1 MKSIDKI
8 KARDPTYARRTSPD
22 AVSAMVRVMVTIES
36 AALRTQLL
44 QAARWDAEYGSS
56 LSNHL
61 PMALTAL
68 ARLGASDERLAA
80 FAERY
85 AQKLHA
91 APPAEAWP
99 AGEAWRAL
107 LGQPRAW
114 PAYRALWRE
123 WIDTEG
129 AADVLS
135 QALPTLMQG
144 AGAAAFHGPLRAA
157 YALAANHAE
166 ELADALAYWSCRWF
180 ACGAADGEGSN
191 ADTAAVLN
199 TLDWAG
205 ELRDDPLIAQRMAQ
219 AAAHPRF
226 APALAR
232 WRVDAHITLPRLAM
246 LAAERYAARAEFT
259 VLHLVTSAHA
269 MSVLLPWLHA
279 EDRLTAL
286 RHYAGA
292 AAAAWATLPRDNKGA
307 PLQVSVLPWTEIAA
321 RAIASDDDHVI
332 KLVDSCRELEHSQ
345 GGAVWSRA
353 ASRAVAEIA

>member
-1 MKSIDKI
+1 MVGTMSTID
-8 KARDPTYARRTSPD
+8 SP
-22 AVSAMVRVMVTIES
+22 
-36 AALRTQLL
+36 ALRTQLL
-44 QAARWDAEYGSS
+44 HAAHWDAEYGAS

-68 ARLGASDERLAA
+68 ARLGASDERLAE
-80 FAERY
+80 FAARY
-85 AQKLHA
+85 AKKLHA
-91 APPAEAWP
+91 APPAEPWP
-99 AGEAWRAL
+99 AGQAWRAL

-123 WIDTEG
+123 WILNEG
-129 AADVLS
+129 AADVLA

-191 ADTAAVLN
+191 ADTAAVLGA
-199 TLDWAG
+199 LDLSA
-205 ELRDDPLIAQRMAQ
+205 ELQPQPLIAQQMAQ

-226 APALAR
+226 APALQR

-269 MSVLLPWLHA
+269 VRVLLPWLPA
-279 EDRLTAL
+279 EERLPAL

-292 AAAAWATLPRDNKGA
+292 AAAAWATLPREHKGA
-307 PLQVSVLPWTEIAA
+307 PLQVNVLPWTEIAA
-321 RAIASDDDHVI
+321 RAIASDDDHII
-332 KLVDSCRELEHSQ
+332 KLVDSCRELESSQ

-353 ASRAVAEIA
+353 ASRVVAEIA

>member
-1 MKSIDKI
+1 M
-8 KARDPTYARRTSPD
+8 TLTSP
-22 AVSAMVRVMVTIES
+22 
-36 AALRTQLL
+36 ALRQQLND
-44 QAARWDAEYGSS
+44 AARWDAEYGDKLSS
-56 LSNHL
+56 HL

-68 ARLGASDERLAA
+68 TRLGASDERLAA

-85 AQKLHA
+85 AQRLHA
-91 APPAEAWP
+91 APAIEPWP
-99 AGEAWRAL
+99 SGLAWRAL

-114 PAYRALWRE
+114 PAYRRLWRD
-123 WIDTEG
+123 WIEHEG
-129 AADVLS
+129 ARDLLA
-135 QALPTLMQG
+135 QALPTLLQG
-144 AGAAAFHGPLRAA
+144 VAAAAFHGPLRVA
-157 YALAANHAE
+157 YALAANHSD

-180 ACGAADGEGSN
+180 ACGAADGAGSN

-199 TLDWAG
+199 ALDFAA
-205 ELRDDPLIAQRMAQ
+205 ELGDEPLIAQRMAQ

-269 MSVLLPWLHA
+269 MSVLLPWLAA
-279 EDRLTAL
+279 EDRLTGL

-292 AAAAWATLPRDNKGA
+292 AAAAWATLPPGHGA
-307 PLQVSVLPWTEIAA
+307 AAMVQVSVLPWPELAA
-321 RAIASDDDHVI
+321 RAIASEDDHAI
-332 KLVDSCRELEHSQ
+332 KFVDACRELETTL

-353 ASRAVAEIA
+353 ASRAVARA

>member
-1 MKSIDKI
+1 MTSSID
-8 KARDPTYARRTSPD
+8 SP
-22 AVSAMVRVMVTIES
+22 
-36 AALRTQLL
+36 ALRTQLL
-44 QAARWDAEYGSS
+44 HAARWDAEYGGG

-68 ARLGASDERLAA
+68 ARLGASDERRAEFAA
-80 FAERY
+80 RY
-85 AQKLHA
+85 AKKLHA
-91 APPAEAWP
+91 APPAETWP

-114 PAYRALWRE
+114 PAYRALWRG
-123 WIDTEG
+123 WIDDEG
-129 AADVLS
+129 APAVLA

-144 AGAAAFHGPLRAA
+144 AGAAAFHGLLRAA

-180 ACGAADGEGSN
+180 ACGAADGQGSN

-199 TLDWAG
+199 SLDLAA
-205 ELRDDPLIAQRMAQ
+205 ELKDQPLIAQQMAQ

-259 VLHLVTSAHA
+259 VLHLVTGAHA
-269 MSVLLPWLHA
+269 VRALLPWLHA
-279 EDRLTAL
+279 ADRLPAL

-292 AAAAWATLPRDNKGA
+292 AAAAWATLPREHNGA
-307 PLQVSVLPWTEIAA
+307 PLQVTVLPWTEITA
-321 RAIASDDDHVI
+321 RATLSDDDHVI
-332 KLVDSCRELEHSQ
+332 KLVDACRELEASQ

>member
-1 MKSIDKI
+1 MTSID
-8 KARDPTYARRTSPD
+8 SP
-22 AVSAMVRVMVTIES
+22 
-36 AALRTQLL
+36 ALRTQLL
-44 QAARWDAEYGSS
+44 HAARWDAEYGGS

-68 ARLGASDERLAA
+68 ARLGASDERRSEFAA
-80 FAERY
+80 RY
-85 AQKLHA
+85 AKKLHA
-91 APPAEAWP
+91 APPAEPWP

-114 PAYRALWRE
+114 PAYRALWRG
-123 WIDTEG
+123 WIDDES
-129 AADVLS
+129 APVVLA

-144 AGAAAFHGPLRAA
+144 AGASAFHGLLRVA

-180 ACGAADGEGSN
+180 ACGAADGQGSN
-191 ADTAAVLN
+191 ADTTAVLN
-199 TLDWAG
+199 ALDLAA
-205 ELRDDPLIAQRMAQ
+205 ELKPEPLIAQQMAQ

-269 MSVLLPWLHA
+269 VRVLLPWLQA
-279 EDRLTAL
+279 EDRLPAL

-292 AAAAWATLPRDNKGA
+292 AAAAWATLPRDHKGA
-307 PLQVSVLPWTEIAA
+307 PHQASVLPWAEIAA

-332 KLVDSCRELEHSQ
+332 KIVDGCRELESSQ
-345 GGAVWSRA
+345 GGAVWNRA
-353 ASRAVAEIA
+353 ASRAVAEVA

>member
-1 MKSIDKI
+1 MSTID
-8 KARDPTYARRTSPD
+8 SP
-22 AVSAMVRVMVTIES
+22 
-36 AALRTQLL
+36 ALRTQLL
-44 QAARWDAEYGSS
+44 HAARWDAEYGGS

-68 ARLGASDERLAA
+68 ARLGASDERLAE
-80 FAERY
+80 FAARY
-85 AQKLHA
+85 AKKLHA
-91 APPAEAWP
+91 APPAEPWP

-123 WIDTEG
+123 WTLNEG
-129 AADVLS
+129 AADVLA

-191 ADTAAVLN
+191 ADTAAVLGA
-199 TLDWAG
+199 LDLSA
-205 ELRDDPLIAQRMAQ
+205 ELQPQPLIAQQMAQ

-226 APALAR
+226 APALQR

-269 MSVLLPWLHA
+269 VRVLLPWLPA
-279 EDRLTAL
+279 EERLPAL

-292 AAAAWATLPRDNKGA
+292 AAAAWATLPREHKGA
-307 PLQVSVLPWTEIAA
+307 PLQVNVLPWTEIAA

-332 KLVDSCRELEHSQ
+332 KLVDSCRELESSQ

>member
-1 MKSIDKI
+1 MISID
-8 KARDPTYARRTSPD
+8 SP
-22 AVSAMVRVMVTIES
+22 
-36 AALRTQLL
+36 ALRTQLL
-44 QAARWDAEYGSS
+44 QAARWDAEYGAS

-68 ARLGASDERLAA
+68 ARLGASDERRAEFAA
-80 FAERY
+80 RY
-85 AQKLHA
+85 AKKLQP
-91 APPAEAWP
+91 APPAQAWP

-114 PAYRALWRE
+114 PAYRSLWRE
-123 WIDTEG
+123 WLDNENAT
-129 AADVLS
+129 DVLV

-144 AGAAAFHGPLRAA
+144 AGAAAFHGLVRAA

-180 ACGAADGEGSN
+180 ACGAADGQGSN

-199 TLDWAG
+199 SLDLAA
-205 ELRDDPLIAQRMAQ
+205 ELKPTPLIAQQMAQ

-269 MSVLLPWLHA
+269 LRVLLPWLDA
-279 EDRLTAL
+279 EDRLPAL

-292 AAAAWATLPRDNKGA
+292 AAAAWATLPRDHHGA
-307 PLQVSVLPWTEIAA
+307 PLQVSVLPWTEIVA
-321 RAIASDDDHVI
+321 RAVASDDDHVI
-332 KLVDSCRELEHSQ
+332 KLVDSCRELESSQ

>member
-1 MKSIDKI
+1 MTSID
-8 KARDPTYARRTSPD
+8 SL
-22 AVSAMVRVMVTIES
+22 
-36 AALRTQLL
+36 ALRTQLL
-44 QAARWDAEYGSS
+44 HAARWDAEYGAS

-68 ARLGASDERLAA
+68 ARLGASDERRAEFAA
-80 FAERY
+80 RY
-85 AQKLHA
+85 AKKLQA
-91 APPAEAWP
+91 APPAQPWP

-114 PAYRALWRE
+114 PAYRSLWRE
-123 WIDTEG
+123 WIDNENAVG
-129 AADVLS
+129 VLA

-144 AGAAAFHGPLRAA
+144 AGAAAFHGLLRVS

-199 TLDWAG
+199 SLDLCA
-205 ELRDDPLIAQRMAQ
+205 ELKPAPLIAQQMAQ

-269 MSVLLPWLHA
+269 LRVLLPWLDA
-279 EDRLTAL
+279 EDRLPAL

-292 AAAAWATLPRDNKGA
+292 AAAAWATLPRDHAGA
-307 PLQVSVLPWTEIAA
+307 PLQASVLPWTEIAA

-332 KLVDSCRELEHSQ
+332 KLVDSCRELEASQ

-353 ASRAVAEIA
+353 ASRAVAEVA

>member
-1 MKSIDKI
+1 MNIVGI
-8 KARDPTYARRTSPD
+8 EARDPTYVIRVALD
-22 AVSAMVRVMVTIES
+22 AGSAIVRVMTTIDS
-36 AALRTQLL
+36 TALRTQLL
-44 QAARWDAEYGSS
+44 QAARWDAEYGAS

-68 ARLGASDERLAA
+68 ARLGASDERLVE
-80 FAERY
+80 FSKRY
-85 AQKLHA
+85 TKKLHA
-91 APPAEAWP
+91 APPTAPWP

-114 PAYRALWRE
+114 PAYRTLWRQ
-123 WIDTEG
+123 WIDNES
-129 AADVLS
+129 AAEVLA

-144 AGAAAFHGPLRAA
+144 AGAAAFHGLIRVA
-157 YALAANHAE
+157 YALAANHAD

-191 ADTAAVLN
+191 ADTAAVLKA
-199 TLDWAG
+199 LDFAA
-205 ELRDDPLIAQRMAQ
+205 ELHDEPLIAKQMAQ
-219 AAAHPRF
+219 AAADPRF
-226 APALAR
+226 APALLR

-269 MSVLLPWLHA
+269 LRVLLPWLDA
-279 EDRLTAL
+279 GDRLPAL

-292 AAAAWATLPRDNKGA
+292 AAAAWATLPREHKGA

-321 RAIASDDDHVI
+321 RAVASDDDHVI
-332 KLVDSCRELEHSQ
+332 KLVDSCRELESSQ

>member
-1 MKSIDKI
+1 MVEAMLTID
-8 KARDPTYARRTSPD
+8 SP
-22 AVSAMVRVMVTIES
+22 
-36 AALRTQLL
+36 ALRTQLL
-44 QAARWDAEYGSS
+44 HAARWDAEYGAS

-68 ARLGASDERLAA
+68 ARLGASDERLAE
-80 FAERY
+80 FAARY
-85 AQKLHA
+85 AKKLHA
-91 APPAEAWP
+91 TPPAEPWP
-99 AGEAWRAL
+99 AGQAWRAL
-107 LGQPRAW
+107 LGQPSAW
-114 PAYRALWRE
+114 PAYRTLWRQ
-123 WIDTEG
+123 WIDNES
-129 AADVLS
+129 AADVLA

-191 ADTAAVLN
+191 ADTAAVLGA
-199 TLDWAG
+199 LDLCA
-205 ELRDDPLIAQRMAQ
+205 ELDDQPLIAQRMAQ

-226 APALAR
+226 APALKR

-269 MSVLLPWLHA
+269 VRVLLPWLPT
-279 EDRLTAL
+279 EERLPAL

-292 AAAAWATLPRDNKGA
+292 AAAAWATLPREHKGA
-307 PLQVSVLPWTEIAA
+307 PSQVSLLPWPEIAA
-321 RAIASDDDHVI
+321 RAALSDDDHVI
-332 KLVDSCRELEHSQ
+332 KLVDSCRELESSQ

-353 ASRAVAEIA
+353 ASRAVAEIAC

>member
-1 MKSIDKI
+1 MSTID
-8 KARDPTYARRTSPD
+8 SP
-22 AVSAMVRVMVTIES
+22 
-36 AALRTQLL
+36 ALRTQLL
-44 QAARWDAEYGSS
+44 HAARWDAEYGAS

-68 ARLGASDERLAA
+68 ARLGASDERLAE
-80 FAERY
+80 FAARY
-85 AQKLHA
+85 AKKLHA
-91 APPAEAWP
+91 APPAEPWP
-99 AGEAWRAL
+99 AGAAWRAL

-123 WIDTEG
+123 WILNEG
-129 AADVLS
+129 AADVLA

-191 ADTAAVLN
+191 ADTAAVLGA
-199 TLDWAG
+199 LDLSA
-205 ELRDDPLIAQRMAQ
+205 EVNPSTLIAQQMAQ

-226 APALAR
+226 APALQR

-269 MSVLLPWLHA
+269 VRVLLPWLPA
-279 EDRLTAL
+279 EQRLPAL

-292 AAAAWATLPRDNKGA
+292 AAAAWATLPREHKGA

-321 RAIASDDDHVI
+321 RAIASDDDHIV
-332 KLVDSCRELEHSQ
+332 KLVDSCRELESSQ

>member
-1 MKSIDKI
+1 MVGTMSTID
-8 KARDPTYARRTSPD
+8 SP
-22 AVSAMVRVMVTIES
+22 
-36 AALRTQLL
+36 ALRTQLL
-44 QAARWDAEYGSS
+44 HAARWDAEYGAS

-68 ARLGASDERLAA
+68 ARLGASDERLAE
-80 FAERY
+80 FAARY
-85 AQKLHA
+85 AKKLHA
-91 APPAEAWP
+91 APPAEPWP

-123 WIDTEG
+123 WILNEG
-129 AADVLS
+129 AADVLA

-191 ADTAAVLN
+191 ADTAAVLGA
-199 TLDWAG
+199 LDLSA
-205 ELRDDPLIAQRMAQ
+205 ELQPQPLIAQQMAQ

-226 APALAR
+226 APALQR

-269 MSVLLPWLHA
+269 VRVLLPWLPA
-279 EDRLTAL
+279 EERLPAL

-292 AAAAWATLPRDNKGA
+292 AAAAWATLPREHKGA
-307 PLQVSVLPWTEIAA
+307 PLQVNVLPWTEIAA
-321 RAIASDDDHVI
+321 RAIASDDDHII
-332 KLVDSCRELEHSQ
+332 KLVDSCRELESSQ

-353 ASRAVAEIA
+353 ASRVVAEIA

>member
-1 MKSIDKI
+1 MNIVGI
-8 KARDPTYARRTSPD
+8 EARDPTYAHHSTPD
-22 AVSAMVRVMVTIES
+22 AASAIVRVMTTTDS
-36 AALRTQLL
+36 TALRTQLL
-44 QAARWDAEYGSS
+44 QAARWDAEYGAS

-61 PMALTAL
+61 PMALIAL
-68 ARLGASDERLAA
+68 VRLGASDERLAE
-80 FAERY
+80 FAKRY
-85 AQKLHA
+85 TKKLHA
-91 APPAEAWP
+91 APPTEPWP

-114 PAYRALWRE
+114 PAYRTLWRE
-123 WIDTEG
+123 WIRNES
-129 AADVLS
+129 APEVLA

-144 AGAAAFHGPLRAA
+144 AGAAAFHGLIRAA
-157 YALAANHAE
+157 YALDANHAD

-191 ADTAAVLN
+191 ADTAAVLK
-199 TLDWAG
+199 TLDFAA
-205 ELRDDPLIAQRMAQ
+205 ELHDEPLIAQQMAR
-219 AAAHPRF
+219 AATDPRF

-269 MSVLLPWLHA
+269 VRVLLPWLPA
-279 EDRLTAL
+279 EERLAAL

-292 AAAAWATLPRDNKGA
+292 AAAAWATLPHDHKGA
-307 PLQVSVLPWTEIAA
+307 PLQVTMLPWTEIAA
-321 RAIASDDDHVI
+321 RAVDSDDDHLI
-332 KLVDSCRELEHSQ
+332 KLVDSCRELEKTL

-353 ASRAVAEIA
+353 ASRAVAKVA

>member
-1 MKSIDKI
+1 MSSIDI
-8 KARDPTYARRTSPD
+8 KARDPTYAHRCPTDAASAIVRAMPTIDSP
-22 AVSAMVRVMVTIES
+22 
-36 AALRTQLL
+36 ALRTQLL
-44 QAARWDAEYGSS
+44 HAARWDAEYGAS

-68 ARLGASDERLAA
+68 ARLGASDERLAE
-80 FAERY
+80 FATRY
-85 AQKLHA
+85 AKRLHA
-91 APPAEAWP
+91 APPAEPWP
-99 AGEAWRAL
+99 AGVAWRAL

-114 PAYRALWRE
+114 PAYRRLWRE
-123 WIDTEG
+123 WIDNEG
-129 AADVLS
+129 AAAVLA
-135 QALPTLMQG
+135 QALPALMQG
-144 AGAAAFHGPLRAA
+144 AGAAAFHGLIRAA

-191 ADTAAVLN
+191 ADTAAVLAM
-199 TLDWAG
+199 LDLAA
-205 ELRDDPLIAQRMAQ
+205 ELKDAPLISQAMAQ

-269 MSVLLPWLHA
+269 VRVLLPWLHA

-292 AAAAWATLPRDNKGA
+292 AAAAWATLPRDHKGA

-321 RAIASDDDHVI
+321 RAILSDDDHVI
-332 KLVDSCRELEHSQ
+332 KLVDSCRELESSQ

>member
-1 MKSIDKI
+1 ML
-8 KARDPTYARRTSPD
+8 PTLDSP
-22 AVSAMVRVMVTIES
+22 
-36 AALRTQLL
+36 ALRTQLL
-44 QAARWDAEYGSS
+44 RAARWDAEYGDG

-68 ARLGASDERLAA
+68 ARLGASDERLAE
-80 FAERY
+80 FATRY
-85 AQKLHA
+85 AKKLHA
-91 APPAEAWP
+91 APPAEPWP
-99 AGEAWRAL
+99 AGQAWRAP

-114 PAYRALWRE
+114 PAYRTLWRG
-123 WIDTEG
+123 WIDDEG
-129 AADVLS
+129 APAVLA
-135 QALPTLMQG
+135 QALPTLLQG

-180 ACGAADGEGSN
+180 ACGAADGQGSN
-191 ADTAAVLN
+191 ADTAAVLGA
-199 TLDWAG
+199 LDLAA
-205 ELRDDPLIAQRMAQ
+205 ELKDQPLIAQQMAQ

-232 WRVDAHITLPRLAM
+232 WRVDPHITLPRLAM

-269 MSVLLPWLHA
+269 LRVLLPWLHA
-279 EDRLTAL
+279 EDRLPAL

-292 AAAAWATLPRDNKGA
+292 AAAAWATLPRQHAGA
-307 PLQVSVLPWTEIAA
+307 PAQVSVLPWTEIAA
-321 RAIASDDDHVI
+321 RAVESDDDHVI
-332 KLVDSCRELEHSQ
+332 KLVDSCRELESSQ
-345 GGAVWSRA
+345 GGAVWGRA

>member
-1 MKSIDKI
+1 MTLTD
-8 KARDPTYARRTSPD
+8 SP
-22 AVSAMVRVMVTIES
+22 
-36 AALRTQLL
+36 ALRTQLL
-44 QAARWDAEYGSS
+44 QAARWDAEYSS
-56 LSNHL
+56 GLSNHL

-68 ARLGASDERLAA
+68 ARLGASDERLSE
-80 FAERY
+80 FAKRY
-85 AQKLHA
+85 AKRLHA
-91 APPAEAWP
+91 APPAEPWP

-114 PAYRALWRE
+114 PAYRTLWRE
-123 WIDTEG
+123 WMDNEG
-129 AADVLS
+129 AAEVLA

-144 AGAAAFHGPLRAA
+144 AGAAAFHGLVRAA

-180 ACGAADGEGSN
+180 ACGAADGQGSN
-191 ADTAAVLN
+191 ADTAAVIA
-199 TLDWAG
+199 TLDFSA
-205 ELRDDPLIAQRMAQ
+205 ELHEEALIAQQMAQ

-269 MSVLLPWLHA
+269 VRVLLPWLPA

-292 AAAAWATLPRDNKGA
+292 AAAAWATLPHDRPGA
-307 PLQVSVLPWTEIAA
+307 MVQVSVLPWTEIAA
-321 RAIASDDDHVI
+321 RAVDSDDDHLI
-332 KLVDSCRELEHSQ
+332 KLVDSCRELEKTL
-345 GGAVWSRA
+345 GGAVWGRA
-353 ASRAVAEIA
+353 ASRAIAEIA

>member
-1 MKSIDKI
+1 LGRPCDTDTMTSID
-8 KARDPTYARRTSPD
+8 
-22 AVSAMVRVMVTIES
+22 S

-44 QAARWDAEYGSS
+44 HAARWDAEYGGS

-68 ARLGASDERLAA
+68 ARLGASDERRAEFAA
-80 FAERY
+80 RY
-85 AQKLHA
+85 AKKLHA
-91 APPAEAWP
+91 APPNEAWP

-114 PAYRALWRE
+114 PAYRALWRG
-123 WIDTEG
+123 WI
-129 AADVLS
+129 ADESAPAVLA

-144 AGAAAFHGPLRAA
+144 AGAAAFHGPIRAA

-180 ACGAADGEGSN
+180 ACGAADGDGSN

-199 TLDWAG
+199 ALDLCA
-205 ELRDDPLIAQRMAQ
+205 ELKDQPLIAQQMAQ

-269 MSVLLPWLHA
+269 VRVLLPWLAA

-286 RHYAGA
+286 RHYAAA
-292 AAAAWATLPRDNKGA
+292 AAAAWATLPRQHAGA
-307 PLQVSVLPWTEIAA
+307 PAQVTVLPWTEITA
-321 RAIASDDDHVI
+321 RATESDDDHVI
-332 KLVDSCRELEHSQ
+332 KLVDSCRELESSQ

>member
-1 MKSIDKI
+1 MTSIDSI
-8 KARDPTYARRTSPD
+8 
-22 AVSAMVRVMVTIES
+22 
-36 AALRTQLL
+36 ALRTQLVH
-44 QAARWDAEYGSS
+44 AARWDAEYGAS

-68 ARLGASDERLAA
+68 ARLGASEERLAE
-80 FAERY
+80 FATRY
-85 AQKLHA
+85 TKKLHA
-91 APPAEAWP
+91 APPAEPWP

-114 PAYRALWRE
+114 PAYRTLWRQ
-123 WIDTEG
+123 WIDDEG
-129 AADVLS
+129 AAEVLT

-144 AGAAAFHGPLRAA
+144 TGAAAFHGPIRTA
-157 YALAANHAE
+157 YALAANHAA
-166 ELADALAYWSCRWF
+166 ELVDALAYWSCRWF
-180 ACGAADGEGSN
+180 ACGAADGKGSN

-199 TLDWAG
+199 LLDLSA
-205 ELRDDPLIAQRMAQ
+205 ELNDEPLIAQRMAQ

-269 MSVLLPWLHA
+269 LRVLLPWLTA
-279 EDRLTAL
+279 EDRLPAM
-286 RHYAGA
+286 RHYAAA
-292 AAAAWATLPRDNKGA
+292 AAAAWATLPRDHKGA
-307 PLQVSVLPWTEIAA
+307 PRQVSVLPWTEIAA
-321 RAIASDDDHVI
+321 RAIESDDDHVI
-332 KLVDSCRELEHSQ
+332 KLVDSCRELETSQ

-353 ASRAVAEIA
+353 ASRAVAEVA